1 MFGVRTLL
9 ILEKVL
15 LTNAMAMQPAVSR
28 RHCFSSGIHR
38 LGGGWDKWLNTG
50 N

>member
-9 ILEKVL
+9 ILDKVL
-15 LTNAMAMQPAVSR
+15 LTNAIAMQPAVSR
-28 RHCFSSGIHR
+28 QHCFSSGI
-38 LGGGWDKWLNTG
+38 LNVCGGWDKWLNTG